1 VLNWNTFADA
11 VGSWQLL
18 RVDHPKLAAEI
29 FKTAHG
35 KYVKNRKE
43 WLLKAP
49 VEIIV
54 DTMQIAIRRDAKGR
68 VLRSRS
74 LSDLHELVVS
84 FSGFSSWNPRDAIYA
99 FLSLAADT
107 VQFVQPQEKGG
118 GTVAGSRCVEVA
130 SIWREVYQMPIL
142 EVFGVFVQHCI
153 ERSGSLNIIC
163 YPWAPRGCGV
173 LPSWMRET
181 EKFKESHN
189 PVIFHFARNSTQGKR
204 IYRAAGDSKPV
215 SRLSSKSKHDS
226 KSSNLET
233 PKGSVE
239 STTVTPSMFVQGI
252 LVARVEDISARM
264 VQGLITRECLELGG
278 LEFSNRKDSWLPQD
292 IPEMLWRT
300 LVANRNG
307 ERASIG
313 EIASIFYQILFAR
326 CLNEAVDGDLDTRI
340 EWDDKYDGKTT
351 EFLQAVHDVTYNRK
365 LFRAGN
371 DDMLGLG
378 PAESAVGD
386 MVCILFGCDV
396 PVILRE
402 HLAGIAPYFELI
414 GECFAYGIMDGEA
427 IDELGKDGLERRM
440 FEIR

>member
-1 VLNWNTFADA
+1 MLNWNTFADA

-35 KYVKNRKE
+35 KYVKNRRE

-49 VEIIV
+49 VEIIL
-54 DTMQIAIRRDAKGR
+54 DTIHNAIRRDANGR
-68 VLRSRS
+68 VLRS

-107 VQFVQPQEKGG
+107 VQFVQPQEEKFGI
-118 GTVAGSRCVEVA
+118 VADGRCVEVA
-130 SIWREVYQMPIL
+130 SIWHEIYQMPIL

-153 ERSGSLNIIC
+153 EKSGSLNILC
-163 YPWAPRGCGV
+163 SPWAPRDCGV

-181 EKFKESHN
+181 EKLKESHN
-189 PVIFHFARNSTQGKR
+189 PVIFHFARNSNQGKR
-204 IYRAAGDSKPV
+204 IYRAAGESDPV
-215 SRLSSKSKHDS
+215 SRISSKSKHDS

-233 PKGSVE
+233 PKWSME
-239 STTVTPSMFVQGI
+239 SATVTPSIFVQGF
-252 LVARVEDISARM
+252 LVARIEDISARM

-278 LEFSNRKDSWLPQD
+278 LDFSNHKDSWLPQD
-292 IPEMLWRT
+292 IPETLWRT
-300 LVANRNG
+300 LVADRNG
-307 ERASIG
+307 ERALTG
-313 EIASIFYQILFAR
+313 ERASSLYQIIFAR

-340 EWDDKYDGKTT
+340 EWDDKYGDKTT
-351 EFLQAVHDVTYNRK
+351 EFLQAVHDVTFNRK

-386 MVCILFGCDV
+386 MVCILFGCEV

-427 IDELGKDGLERRM
+427 IDEHGKDGLERKM
-440 FEIR
+440 FEVR